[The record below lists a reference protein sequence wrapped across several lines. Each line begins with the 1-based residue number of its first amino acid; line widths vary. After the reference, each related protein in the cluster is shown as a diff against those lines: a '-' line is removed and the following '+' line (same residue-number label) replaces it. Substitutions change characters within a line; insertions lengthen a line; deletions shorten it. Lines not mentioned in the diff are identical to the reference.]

1 MAQKNRK
8 IFTSN
13 KTPDTT
19 VLVEFG
25 LKTDQNGKQEESA
38 LY

>member
-1 MAQKNRK
+1 MAQRNRK

-19 VLVEFG
+19 ILVEFG
-25 LKTDQNGKQEESA
+25 SNATAKQEEA
-38 LY
+38 NLN